1 MTVIA
6 TGFTEK
12 KVQSEPTGKVV
23 DLPRTAR
30 QAATAPAASGGGSAP
45 AWRRRYGE
53 NRTELDDP
61 LAESDYDVPT
71 FLRRS
76 AD

>member
-1 MTVIA
+1 VIA

-12 KVQSEPTGKVV
+12 KTQSEPAGKVV
-23 DLPRTAR
+23 DLPRTPR
-30 QAATAPAASGGGSAP
+30 QPAAAPAGGGTAP

-53 NRTELDDP
+53 NRADIDDP
-61 LAESDYDVPT
+61 LADNDYDVPT